1 MIYVATTGC
10 AWMDMP
16 EQYGSKSTVHKRFQ
30 DMQEK
35 GIMEMLLKSIIRLVY
50 RQKKFNVKKIAIDST
65 TIPGKKGGEKIGY
78 DGNKKI
84 LGTKINVI
92 VASNG
97 LPLSMM
103 LERANKHDSTKFID
117 TMEHILD
124 FLTRDSL
131 KQINYCF
138 ADKGYISKT
147 IREYMEKRNI
157 QVHIPVRKNS
167 IARRPKKRKSKIKSV
182 RFVVEQFFGW
192 LKGRYRGI
200 ATRYA
205 RNSDNYLGFVYLATI
220 LIYWR
225 VLG

>member
-1 MIYVATTGC
+1 M
-10 AWMDMP
+10 
-16 EQYGSKSTVHKRFQ
+16 
-30 DMQEK
+30 
-35 GIMEMLLKSIIRLVY
+35 
-50 RQKKFNVKKIAIDST
+50 
-65 TIPGKKGGEKIGY
+65 
-78 DGNKKI
+78 
-84 LGTKINVI
+84 
-92 VASNG
+92 ASNG
-97 LPLSMM
+97 LPISMTLS
-103 LERANKHDSTKFID
+103 RANKHDSTKFID

-131 KQINYCF
+131 KQIKHCF

-147 IREYMEKRNI
+147 IREYLENRNI

-182 RFVVEQFFGW
+182 CFVVEQFFGW
-192 LKGRYRGI
+192 LKKRYRGI
-200 ATRYA
+200 GTRYA